1 MFFLGLLRSII
12 SALNS
17 EGRPGQVAAG
27 LALGACLGLTPLLNL
42 HNLVIVLAA
51 LILDVSLAGF
61 TLGWTLF
68 VPVGFLLDPLFDA
81 IGTALLSA
89 PSLRGLWTGI
99 VNTPVL
105 ALLNLNN
112 SVVLGSLVFW
122 IVMFVPIY
130 VLARHGIARYRAT
143 LYERLK
149 RTKFFQAVNAS
160 KFYTYYRYFQP

>member
-27 LALGACLGLTPLLNL
+27 LALGACLGLTPLMNL
-42 HNLVIVLAA
+42 HNLVIVLLA
-51 LILDVSLAGF
+51 LLLDVSLAGF
-61 TLGWTLF
+61 SLGWTLF
-68 VPVGFLLDPLFDA
+68 VPIGFLLDPLFDV
-81 IGTALLSA
+81 IGTALLAA
-89 PSLRGLWTGI
+89 PSLRGFWTWV
-99 VNTPVL
+99 VNTPVVAL
-105 ALLNLNN
+105 ANLNN

-122 IVMFVPIY
+122 IVGYVPIY
-130 VLARHGIARYRAT
+130 LLARWAVIRYRAT